1 MSLWAMRRLALES
14 DDLMSKSL
22 FMSGVSGFIGRYV
35 AEEALKRGYQVTGM
49 DRNEPH
55 VVGAEIEFIQADVR
69 DRDAITQ
76 IMKGK
81 EYVIHLAAV
90 TSNLEFEKNPTD
102 CNDTNVG
109 GFVNVVDAA
118 AKSGCKKV
126 IYASSAAVYRDVFAE
141 GAVIDFRKQD
151 NHYAKSKIIN
161 EMMAKSYM
169 DIYGLS
175 TVGLRYFNV
184 YGKGE
189 NEKGDYASIVSLFL
203 RAKREGAA
211 LVVYGDGKQARDLIN
226 VVDAARITLD
236 LLERGSYDV
245 YNVGT
250 GVATPYGQIAEMID
264 EHIRYVPNPLSSYQY
279 YTRAD
284 TGRLRETLDN
294 YQCRQL
300 EQGVREME
308 S

>member
-203 RAKREGAA
+203 RAKSEGAA